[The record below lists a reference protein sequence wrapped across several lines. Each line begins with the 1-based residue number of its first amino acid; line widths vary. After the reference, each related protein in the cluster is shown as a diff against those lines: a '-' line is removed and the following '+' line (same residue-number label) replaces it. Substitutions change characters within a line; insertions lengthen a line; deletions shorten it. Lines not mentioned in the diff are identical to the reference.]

1 MNAGSNET
9 RPGLAR
15 LHIWVAG
22 RVQGVG
28 FRAFVQHTAYSLRLN
43 GWVRN
48 VGYDHVEVVAE
59 GSPAVLEHFADI
71 VRAGP
76 AGSRVDNF
84 RMERETATGEF
95 TRFEVRPS
103 R

>member
-1 MNAGSNET
+1 MNAGSNES

-15 LHIWVAG
+15 LHIWVTG

-28 FRAFVQHTAYSLRLN
+28 FRAFVQHTAHSLGLN

-48 VGYDHVEVVAE
+48 VGYDHVETVVE
-59 GSPAVLEHFADI
+59 GAPSVLERFADI

-76 AGSRVDNF
+76 GGSRVDDC
-84 RMERETATGEF
+84 RMEWETAAGEF
-95 TRFEVRPS
+95 TRFEVRAS

>member
-15 LHIWVAG
+15 LHIWVSG

-28 FRAFVQHTAYSLRLN
+28 FRAFVLHTAHSLGLN

-48 VGYDHVEVVAE
+48 VGYDHVETVAE
-59 GSPAVLEHFADI
+59 GATSVLEQFAATI
-71 VRAGP
+71 RTGP
-76 AGSRVDNF
+76 GGSRVDNF
-84 RMERETATGEF
+84 HMEWETAEGEF
-95 TRFEVRPS
+95 NRFEVRPS